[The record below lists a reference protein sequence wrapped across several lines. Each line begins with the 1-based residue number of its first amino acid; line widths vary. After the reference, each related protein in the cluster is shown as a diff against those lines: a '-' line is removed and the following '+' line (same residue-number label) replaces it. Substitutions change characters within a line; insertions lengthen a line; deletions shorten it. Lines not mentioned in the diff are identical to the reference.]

1 MPVPSRDSGGGSDYF
16 VLGGAALIIG
26 AAARE
31 KIRLPSFEWH
41 FLGLAV
47 AAVLCLSAARP
58 AHASGKDHIQPGTL
72 SQPQQMQQ
80 QQPSRPATPA
90 GEQFVIERIEFVGNR
105 RIRSDA
111 LRSRIFSREGDP
123 YNEDT
128 LRRDFLALWNTQ
140 YFEDV
145 KLEVEDSPEKP
156 NAKIIVFTL
165 RERPVIRR
173 IEYKGNKSVSESD
186 ILDRFKERK
195 VGLSVE
201 SQFDPTKIKKA
212 EVVLKELLG
221 EHGHEFAVVRPTY
234 ERLPSSNAVKL
245 IFNIEEGPK
254 VKVGKITIEG
264 NAAFS
269 DRRIIRS
276 MRHSRPIAIPLKI
289 TELPIMGKTYDRRK
303 LAEDMEIGI
312 RGLYQ
317 DAGYFQVLVKE
328 PVTET
333 VDLDRGGIPGPW
345 PLVGRKHGKITNI
358 TISIVEGDVYRMGK
372 LVIRS
377 SDPTKGLSLKV
388 EALRNIFPLKEGDL
402 FSVDKIRKAMQ
413 NYTKVYGEFG
423 FIDFTPTPQTDVD
436 SVAKRV
442 NLTLEFDEQKQFY
455 VHRIDVSGNVT
466 TRDKVIRREILLDEG
481 DLFNNRLWEISIL
494 RLNQLDYFEPLKPE
508 TAAEIKRNLKDGT
521 VDLTLKV
528 KEKGKQSI
536 SFTGGVSGLAGSF
549 LGLSYQTNNF
559 LGLGETLTF
568 STEFG
573 SRQRNFLFGFTEPY
587 LFDRPISTGFT
598 IFNSRF
604 TFDQSRETSLLI
616 GQRVQLDPNTT
627 QNYNQNSKGFTLFA
641 SYPIKRFS
649 FTRLG
654 LSYGYTDTSIQ
665 AFSQASSLLFES
677 LQFTGFAGPSAL
689 NGIHSSKI
697 SGSLSYNTVGDSPL
711 NPTHGKSFFFSSSFE
726 GGRVLRGN
734 VNAVSEVF
742 EMKYFHPINHKRN
755 ALGFRLLTAFATGY
769 GGRELPPYERFYL
782 GGEDSVRGFDIRT
795 IGPVGFIPVATS
807 TPFFFQDP
815 TVLDGGGNPQIRQVS
830 VPTLAYS
837 ITFPGGDLQS
847 VGNAEYR
854 IPIVGPVSMA
864 LFFDAGING
873 ALRRGQLQL
882 SDVGLQSLRT
892 QFPSVA
898 IPTNIQFAEKS
909 NFKLRTS
916 TGIEFVVQLPIVNAP
931 FRLYWAYNLN
941 RYYRTIT
948 APAGTYALSDQLIQ
962 SLPPGVLE
970 SQILPQLNLQVA
982 NPQKVNFFDPKRT
995 FRFTVSR
1002 TF

>member
-1 MPVPSRDSGGGSDYF
+1 MPVPSRDSGGGSEYF
-16 VLGGAALIIG
+16 VFGGAALIIR

-31 KIRLPSFEWH
+31 KFRLPVFPWC
-41 FLGLAV
+41 LLAPMLV
-47 AAVLCLSAARP
+47 AVFCFAAARP
-58 AHASGKDHIQPGTL
+58 ACASSKDHVQPGTPA
-72 SQPQQMQQ
+72 QPQQMQQ
-80 QQPSRPATPA
+80 QQPLRPVPAA
-90 GEQFVIERIEFVGNR
+90 GEQFVVERIDFVGNR

-111 LRSRIFSREGDP
+111 LKSRIFTREGDP

-128 LRRDFLALWNTQ
+128 LRRDFQALWNTQ

-145 KLEVEDSPEKP
+145 RLEVEDSPDKP

-165 RERPVIRR
+165 KERPVIRR

-234 ERLPSSNAVKL
+234 ERIPSSNAVKL

-254 VKVGKITIEG
+254 VKVGKIIIDG
-264 NAAFS
+264 NSAFS
-269 DRRIIRS
+269 DRRIIRT
-276 MRHSRPIAIPLKI
+276 MRHSRPVAIPLKI
-289 TELPIMGKTYDRRK
+289 FEIPLMGKTYDRRK

-317 DAGYFQVLVKE
+317 DAGYFQVLVKD
-328 PVTET
+328 PITET

-358 TISIVEGDVYRMGK
+358 TIPIVEGDVYRMGK

-377 SDPTKGLSLKV
+377 ADPTKGLSLKV
-388 EALRNIFPLKEGDL
+388 EALQNIFPLKEGDL

-413 NYTKVYGEFG
+413 NYTKLYGEFG

-436 SVAKRV
+436 NVTKKV
-442 NLTLEFDEQKQFY
+442 NLTFEFDEQKQFY
-455 VHRIDVSGNVT
+455 VHRIDIAGNVT

-481 DLFNNRLWEISIL
+481 DLFNNRLWEVSIL

-549 LGLSYQTNNF
+549 IGLSYQTNNF

-616 GQRVQLDPNTT
+616 GQRIQLDPNTT
-627 QNYNQNSKGFTLFA
+627 QNYNQNSKGFTVFA

-654 LSYGYTDTSIQ
+654 LSYGYTDTNIQ

-677 LQFTGFAGPSAL
+677 LQFQGFAGPSAL

-697 SGSLSYNTVGDSPL
+697 TGSLSYNTVGDSPL
-711 NPTHGKSFFFSSSFE
+711 NPTHGKSFFFSSSIE
-726 GGRVLRGN
+726 GGPVLRGN
-734 VNAVSEVF
+734 VNAFTEVF
-742 EMKYFHPINHKRN
+742 EAKYFHPINHKRN
-755 ALGFRLLTAFATGY
+755 ALGFRFLTAFATGY
-769 GGRELPPYERFYL
+769 GGHELPPYQRFYL

-807 TPFFFQDP
+807 TPFTFFDP
-815 TVLDGGGNPQIRQVS
+815 TNLDSGGNPRLRQVS
-830 VPTLAYS
+830 VPTLAYT

-854 IPIVGPVSMA
+854 IPIIGPVSMS

-882 SDVGLQSLRT
+882 NPSGLQSLRT
-892 QFPSVA
+892 QFPGVT
-898 IPTNIQFAEKS
+898 IPNNIPFAEKS

-916 TGIEFVVQLPIVNAP
+916 TGIEFVVHLPVVNAP

-941 RYYRTIT
+941 RYERTIT
-948 APAGTYALSDQLIQ
+948 APAGTFNLSDQLIQ

-982 NPQKVNFFDPKRT
+982 NPQRVNFFDPKRT